1 MPKSKYGQIKK
12 DAEKILAMKAAGYKK
27 REIAEELGLKKEQIK
42 EFLKRQ
48 RRKDRRIAA
57 GLPVRSQGRPA
68 RNSIPRDIVLEQEY
82 EIRRLRMENELLRDF
97 LQSVERM

>member
-1 MPKSKYGQIKK
+1 MPNSKYGQIKK

-27 REIAEELGLKKEQIK
+27 REIAEELGLTKEQVK

-48 RRKDRRIAA
+48 RRKDRRVAA
-57 GLPVRSQGRPA
+57 GLTVRSQGRPSKA
-68 RNSIPRDIVLEQEY
+68 SMPRDIVLEQEY
-82 EIRRLRMENELLRDF
+82 EIRRLKMENKLLRDF

>member
-12 DAEKILAMKAAGYKK
+12 DAEKILAMNAAGYKK
-27 REIAEELGLKKEQIK
+27 REIAEELRLTKEQVK

-57 GLPVRSQGRPA
+57 GLPVHSQGRPSKD
-68 RNSIPRDIVLEQEY
+68 SIPRDIVLEQEY
-82 EIRRLRMENELLRDF
+82 EIRRLKMENELLRDF
-97 LQSVERM
+97 LQSIERM

>member
-1 MPKSKYGQIKK
+1 MSKSKYGHIKK

-27 REIAEELGLKKEQIK
+27 REIAEELGLTKEQVK

-57 GLPVRSQGRPA
+57 GLPVRSQGRP
-68 RNSIPRDIVLEQEY
+68 SKDSVPRDIVLEQEY
-82 EIRRLRMENELLRDF
+82 EIRRLKMENELLRDF
-97 LQSVERM
+97 LRFTERM